1 MKIPFLSRKKKVL
14 KPEDISKRLDTIPTR
29 ESIEGIVRE
38 ISKSKERKELWKSLS
53 PRQREKVLRHIVE
66 RRLIHGKK

>member
-38 ISKSKERKELWKSLS
+38 INKSKERKELWDSLS

-66 RRLIHGKK
+66 RRLVHGEK